1 MALFFC
7 ILLKFLTEPSTRPS
21 CTCEANTH
29 MYDSR
34 PVLSLDPKT
43 IKFKGQIVDRA
54 IDGARITLFFIV
66 VSGSTLTDA
75 RKATTYGLI
84 NDFV

>member
-1 MALFFC
+1 MALFFF
-7 ILLKFLTEPSTRPS
+7 ILLKFFTESSTRPS
-21 CTCEANTH
+21 CTCEANIH

-34 PVLSLDPKT
+34 SVLSLDPKT
-43 IKFKGQIVDRA
+43 IKFKEQIVDRA

-66 VSGSTLTDA
+66 VPGSTLKNL

>member
-1 MALFFC
+1 
-7 ILLKFLTEPSTRPS
+7 
-21 CTCEANTH
+21 

-34 PVLSLDPKT
+34 PVLSLDPKM
-43 IKFKGQIVDRA
+43 IKFKRQIVDRV

-66 VSGSTLTDA
+66 ASDSTLTDL

>member
-1 MALFFC
+1 MALFFF
-7 ILLKFLTEPSTRPS
+7 ILLKFLTESSTRPS
-21 CTCEANTH
+21 CTCEANIH

-54 IDGARITLFFIV
+54 IDGARIILFFIV
-66 VSGSTLTDA
+66 VPGSTFTDL

>member
-1 MALFFC
+1 MALFFF
-7 ILLKFLTEPSTRPS
+7 ILLKFLTESSTRPS
-21 CTCEANTH
+21 CTCEANIH

-54 IDGARITLFFIV
+54 IDGARIILFFIV
-66 VSGSTLTDA
+66 VPGSALTDL

>member
-1 MALFFC
+1 
-7 ILLKFLTEPSTRPS
+7 
-21 CTCEANTH
+21 

-43 IKFKGQIVDRA
+43 IKFKEQIVDRA
-54 IDGARITLFFIV
+54 IDGARINLFFIV
-66 VSGSTLTDA
+66 VPGSTLADL

>member
-1 MALFFC
+1 MALFFF
-7 ILLKFLTEPSTRPS
+7 ILLKFLTESSTRPS
-21 CTCEANTH
+21 CTCEANIH

-43 IKFKGQIVDRA
+43 IKFKEQIVDRA

-66 VSGSTLTDA
+66 VRSSTLKNL